1 MRESRSPR
9 RRHLLLASLLAAL
22 VLTFTLVFLPVGP
35 ESLSQQ
41 GETLAPVMVTNFPEV
56 QAIEG
61 AVSIRGRIEHTR
73 FVEPEREI
81 VVSPVSREQTTQLI
95 DGGVLETEG
104 FSRVVL
110 SLAGVVKGTIDRP
123 GKLGAVLVPDVAPA
137 REALQ
142 EEGVYLFPLEVTADL
157 TRGSTFVASQP
168 VEREVAFPR
177 YRIYLY
183 NGTDRAVGAQLFSY
197 LSY

>member
-1 MRESRSPR
+1 MREPRNSR
-9 RRHLLLASLLAAL
+9 RRHLVLASIVAAL
-22 VLTFTLVFLPVGP
+22 GLVVSLAFLPVGP
-35 ESLSQQ
+35 ETLSQT
-41 GETLAPVMVTNFPEV
+41 GETLAPVLVTNFPEV

-61 AVSIRGRIEHTR
+61 AVSIRGLVEHTR
-73 FVEPEREI
+73 FVEPKREI
-81 VVSPVSREQTTQLI
+81 VVAPVSREQTTQLI

-110 SLAGVVKGTIDRP
+110 SLAGVVKGTVDRP
-123 GKLGAVLVPDVAPA
+123 GKLGAVLVPDVAAA
-137 REALQ
+137 REALF
-142 EEGVYLFPLEVTADL
+142 EESVYLFPLEVTVDL
-157 TRGSTFVASQP
+157 SRSSTFVASEP
-168 VEREVAFPR
+168 VELAVAFPR